1 MQVRV
6 VAVTQLGDLVECAP
20 LHELTAA
27 LAQAVGALHEV
38 ALQDADS
45 QVRRKAVAQ
54 LLRLRATPALAEA
67 ARCDIDVRVREA
79 ALEALGELQQVSML
93 CAFSMQHAGPM
104 HTLHTRCTQ
113 HTFDMHMPCTGRAQA
128 VHRPCTCHTHAHAMH
143 ILRQAEPIVDGSLL
157 DAAPRIRA
165 RAVEILG
172 GLGEVEPLGE
182 IALQDANLEI
192 RRSAAH
198 HLVKLRA
205 PRLLL
210 PAFSDVSDE
219 VRLVA
224 VEGMQTLVLDG
235 NAEVLGRQATADA
248 GGGAGGPH
256 AHVDLRH
263 EIVQRLMGTL
273 ADNERPHI
281 YIYMYVSRCM
291 HVVCM
296 CIYWW
301 VG

>member
-1 MQVRV
+1 
-6 VAVTQLGDLVECAP
+6 
-20 LHELTAA
+20 
-27 LAQAVGALHEV
+27 
-38 ALQDADS
+38 
-45 QVRRKAVAQ
+45 
-54 LLRLRATPALAEA
+54 
-67 ARCDIDVRVREA
+67 
-79 ALEALGELQQVSML
+79 
-93 CAFSMQHAGPM
+93 
-104 HTLHTRCTQ
+104 
-113 HTFDMHMPCTGRAQA
+113 
-128 VHRPCTCHTHAHAMH
+128 MH

-182 IALQDANLEI
+182 IALQDASLEI
-192 RRSAAH
+192 RRCAAR

-235 NAEVLGRQATADA
+235 NAEVLGRQAAADV

-273 ADNERPHI
+273 ADNERPPHI
-281 YIYMYVSRCM
+281 YVCTTYVRALY
-291 HVVCM
+291 VCM
-296 CIYWW
+296 CWW

>member
-1 MQVRV
+1 MLR
-6 VAVTQLGDLVECAP
+6 TRCA
-20 LHELTAA
+20 
-27 LAQAVGALHEV
+27 
-38 ALQDADS
+38 
-45 QVRRKAVAQ
+45 
-54 LLRLRATPALAEA
+54 
-67 ARCDIDVRVREA
+67 
-79 ALEALGELQQVSML
+79 
-93 CAFSMQHAGPM
+93 QHAFYI
-104 HTLHTRCTQ
+104 CKVN
-113 HTFDMHMPCTGRAQA
+113 A
-128 VHRPCTCHTHAHAMH
+128 HAHAVHM
-143 ILRQAEPIVDGSLL
+143 LRQAEPIVDGSLL

-172 GLGEVEPLGE
+172 GLGEVVPLGE
-182 IALQDANLEI
+182 IALQDASLEI
-192 RRSAAH
+192 RRSAAR

-235 NAEVLGRQATADA
+235 NAEVLGRQAAADA

-273 ADNERPHI
+273 ADNERPPHI
-281 YIYMYVSRCM
+281 YVCTCVRCM
-291 HVVCM
+291 
-296 CIYWW
+296 YWW

>member
-1 MQVRV
+1 M
-6 VAVTQLGDLVECAP
+6 
-20 LHELTAA
+20 
-27 LAQAVGALHEV
+27 
-38 ALQDADS
+38 
-45 QVRRKAVAQ
+45 RRKAVAQ

-67 ARCDIDVRVREA
+67 ARCDTDVRVREA
-79 ALEALGELQQVSML
+79 ALEALGELQQVE
-93 CAFSMQHAGPM
+93 HATAHAHGACSTGTRARAA
-104 HTLHTRCTQ
+104 HTLHTAYILYA
-113 HTFDMHMPCTGRAQA
+113 HAVHMPWHMPCTGHALA
-128 VHRPCTCHTHAHAMH
+128 THAHAMH

-182 IALQDANLEI
+182 IALQDASLEI
-192 RRSAAH
+192 RRCAAR

-235 NAEVLGRQATADA
+235 NAEVLGRQAAADV

-273 ADNERPHI
+273 ADNERPP
-281 YIYMYVSRCM
+281 YIS
-291 HVVCM
+291 
-296 CIYWW
+296 
-301 VG
+301 

>member
-1 MQVRV
+1 M
-6 VAVTQLGDLVECAP
+6 P
-20 LHELTAA
+20 W
-27 LAQAVGALHEV
+27 
-38 ALQDADS
+38 
-45 QVRRKAVAQ
+45 
-54 LLRLRATPALAEA
+54 
-67 ARCDIDVRVREA
+67 
-79 ALEALGELQQVSML
+79 
-93 CAFSMQHAGPM
+93 
-104 HTLHTRCTQ
+104 
-113 HTFDMHMPCTGRAQA
+113 HMPCTGHALA
-128 VHRPCTCHTHAHAMH
+128 THAHAMH

-182 IALQDANLEI
+182 IALQDASLEI
-192 RRSAAH
+192 RRCAAR

-235 NAEVLGRQATADA
+235 NAEVLGRQAAADV

-273 ADNERPHI
+273 ADNERPP
-281 YIYMYVSRCM
+281 YIS
-291 HVVCM
+291 
-296 CIYWW
+296 
-301 VG
+301 

>member
-1 MQVRV
+1 M
-6 VAVTQLGDLVECAP
+6 
-20 LHELTAA
+20 
-27 LAQAVGALHEV
+27 
-38 ALQDADS
+38 
-45 QVRRKAVAQ
+45 
-54 LLRLRATPALAEA
+54 
-67 ARCDIDVRVREA
+67 
-79 ALEALGELQQVSML
+79 
-93 CAFSMQHAGPM
+93 
-104 HTLHTRCTQ
+104 
-113 HTFDMHMPCTGRAQA
+113 
-128 VHRPCTCHTHAHAMH
+128 
-143 ILRQAEPIVDGSLL
+143 
-157 DAAPRIRA
+157 
-165 RAVEILG
+165 G

-182 IALQDANLEI
+182 IALQDASLEI
-192 RRSAAH
+192 RRCAAR

-235 NAEVLGRQATADA
+235 NAEVLGRQAAADV

-273 ADNERPHI
+273 ADNERPPYISICVDTRNMPMHTHI
-281 YIYMYVSRCM
+281 CTSSMCIHMRVCM
-291 HVVCM
+291 MRALYVCM
-296 CIYWW
+296 CWW

>member
-1 MQVRV
+1 
-6 VAVTQLGDLVECAP
+6 
-20 LHELTAA
+20 
-27 LAQAVGALHEV
+27 
-38 ALQDADS
+38 
-45 QVRRKAVAQ
+45 
-54 LLRLRATPALAEA
+54 
-67 ARCDIDVRVREA
+67 
-79 ALEALGELQQVSML
+79 
-93 CAFSMQHAGPM
+93 
-104 HTLHTRCTQ
+104 
-113 HTFDMHMPCTGRAQA
+113 MHM
-128 VHRPCTCHTHAHAMH
+128 HMH
-143 ILRQAEPIVDGSLL
+143 MLRQAEPIVDGSLL

-172 GLGEVEPLGE
+172 GLGEVVPLGE
-182 IALQDANLEI
+182 IALQDASLEI
-192 RRSAAH
+192 RRSAAR

-235 NAEVLGRQATADA
+235 NAEVLGRQAAADA

-273 ADNERPHI
+273 ADNERPPHI
-281 YIYMYVSRCM
+281 YVCACVRCM
-291 HVVCM
+291 YACAGG
-296 CIYWW
+296 W
-301 VG
+301 VSGW

>member
-1 MQVRV
+1 M
-6 VAVTQLGDLVECAP
+6 
-20 LHELTAA
+20 
-27 LAQAVGALHEV
+27 
-38 ALQDADS
+38 
-45 QVRRKAVAQ
+45 
-54 LLRLRATPALAEA
+54 EA
-67 ARCDIDVRVREA
+67 
-79 ALEALGELQQVSML
+79 
-93 CAFSMQHAGPM
+93 
-104 HTLHTRCTQ
+104 
-113 HTFDMHMPCTGRAQA
+113 
-128 VHRPCTCHTHAHAMH
+128 
-143 ILRQAEPIVDGSLL
+143 
-157 DAAPRIRA
+157 
-165 RAVEILG
+165 
-172 GLGEVEPLGE
+172 LGE
-182 IALQDANLEI
+182 IALQDASLEI
-192 RRSAAH
+192 RRCAAR

-281 YIYMYVSRCM
+281 YIYICTCRA
-291 HVVCM
+291 VCM
-296 CIYWW
+296 LYACACTGGWAS
-301 VG
+301 G